1 MELTELKFQAKY
13 SDGTRDTGPLMQL
26 RIFQIAF
33 LSAAAMLASGCYCP
47 MLSGRYCDYRGFP
60 PGLPNNC
67 VAPDANELN
76 YAPCGP
82 PHCCGLSMLFP
93 GLAGGMGGNN
103 SVPSQQGPDYSSP
116 LAKFHPVPT
125 RPVFEPMPAHP
136 PTELIEPGISNP
148 LRSHTAT
155 IATARAAKLR

>member
-1 MELTELKFQAKY
+1 
-13 SDGTRDTGPLMQL
+13 MQP
-26 RIFQIAF
+26 RILHLA
-33 LSAAAMLASGCYCP
+33 LVTAATVLASGCYCP
-47 MLSGRYCDYRGFP
+47 MLSGRYCDCRGFP

-67 VAPDANELN
+67 VAPGGNELN

-82 PHCCGLSMLFP
+82 PHCCCLGMLFP
-93 GLAGGMGGNN
+93 GLAGGMGGNNN

-116 LAKFHPVPT
+116 HANFHPVPT
-125 RPVFEPMPAHP
+125 RPVFEPTPAYP

-155 IATARAAKLR
+155 IATARAVKLP